1 MTALATTLV
10 RVLSLCN
17 MKFHGLKGLNVR
29 KKNWYGNFLHS
40 SKQSTKKTDN
50 KKNLSY
56 SLMKSKPTFPSQAK
70 NQQQWFYVFLLTI
83 KPS

>member
-1 MTALATTLV
+1 M
-10 RVLSLCN
+10 
-17 MKFHGLKGLNVR
+17 
-29 KKNWYGNFLHS
+29 GNFLHS

-56 SLMKSKPTFPSQAK
+56 SLMKSKPTFPSQEKINNA
-70 NQQQWFYVFLLTI
+70 FVFLLTI